1 MESWTVHRGTPDN
14 PTEQRT
20 SQGAYYLSRHRYVG
34 QQSLAALGDLG
45 LSSIANILGAIKYA
59 KYMALGT
66 DDIVLTVATDG
77 AAMYQSQIE
86 IAKAT
91 WFGGEFSEIEAA
103 QAFGQYLLGAGIDHV
118 SELTR
123 FDRERIFN
131 LGYYTW
137 VEQQGTDLAHFDLR
151 RDQKFWDGLMEL
163 VTVWDGVIENLNA
176 AIN

>member
-1 MESWTVHRGTPDN
+1 
-14 PTEQRT
+14 
-20 SQGAYYLSRHRYVG
+20 
-34 QQSLAALGDLG
+34 
-45 LSSIANILGAIKYA
+45 
-59 KYMALGT
+59 MALGT

-77 AAMYQSQIE
+77 AEMYQSEIE
-86 IAKAT
+86 VAKAPH
-91 WFGGEFSEIEAA
+91 FAGEFSEIEAA
-103 QAFGQYLLGAGIDHV
+103 EAFGQYLLGAGMDHV

-137 VEQQGTDLAHFDLR
+137 VEQQGTDLAQFDLR

-163 VTVWDGVIENLNA
+163 VTVWDGMIENLNA

>member
-1 MESWTVHRGTPDN
+1 MPDA
-14 PTEQRT
+14 
-20 SQGAYYLSRHRYVG
+20 S
-34 QQSLAALGDLG
+34 
-45 LSSIANILGAIKYA
+45 
-59 KYMALGT
+59 
-66 DDIVLTVATDG
+66 
-77 AAMYQSQIE
+77 
-86 IAKAT
+86 
-91 WFGGEFSEIEAA
+91 
-103 QAFGQYLLGAGIDHV
+103 HV

-163 VTVWDGVIENLNA
+163 VTVWDGMIENLNA